1 MKLQLSTSPKAIES
15 ANCVLGQAIH
25 ILINSEEQRKKLN
38 LSITNVKDADRFR
51 KSLLKSYFKQ
61 D

>member
-15 ANCVLGQAIH
+15 ANCVLAQAIH
-25 ILINSEEQRKKLN
+25 ILLNSEEQRKKLN

-51 KSLLKSYFKQ
+51 KALLKSYRKQ